1 MTIYLT
7 LHGEV
12 KKPGGYPY
20 HPSMTINQAVALAGG
35 LTDRADKNK
44 ISLYKETDKKSKQ
57 HATLDHSVSAGD
69 TITIEQRFF

>member
-1 MTIYLT
+1 
-7 LHGEV
+7 
-12 KKPGGYPY
+12 
-20 HPSMTINQAVALAGG
+20 MTINQAVALAGG